1 MHCVQKR
8 NIWEERLEAEP
19 WEKMGEGLELV
30 KVEFA
35 HLSMVLNKIQTNRDN
50 CLTYCF

>member
-30 KVEFA
+30 KAEFA
-35 HLSMVLNKIQTNRDN
+35 LLSMVLNKIQTNRDN